1 MKTEA
6 KTENP
11 ADASLDGE
19 TLVDAA
25 YRRLRRDII
34 VSARRPGER
43 LRIEKLK
50 AIYGIGPTPLREAMQ
65 KLAQDGLVVGG
76 GNRGFAVAPLDPA
89 EFMDLNLARTVIEKE
104 ALRLSIEHGG
114 NDWEAGVV
122 AAAYLMS
129 KEDTALLG
137 AQDRGQ
143 VPDSWER
150 ANSALHL
157 ALVSAC
163 GSNWL
168 LRMRGGLHDLCER
181 YRRASV
187 YRRIGDRDLKGEHA
201 AIAEAALARDADLA
215 CRLIGEHFALTAQA
229 LTIGQTEEETGGQLG
244 DQTGGQTGKDSDSS
258 ADGAQSGGR
267 T

>member
-1 MKTEA
+1 MNTQARTES
-6 KTENP
+6 P
-11 ADASLDGE
+11 DDGSLDGE

-34 VSARRPGER
+34 TSARQPGER

-89 EFMDLNLARTVIEKE
+89 EFRDLDLARTVIEKE
-104 ALRLSIEHGG
+104 ALRLSIENGG
-114 NDWEAGVV
+114 DDWEAGIV
-122 AAAYLMS
+122 AAAYLMA
-129 KEDTALLG
+129 KEDTAL
-137 AQDRGQ
+137 AQAQGQ

-150 ANSALHL
+150 ANSGLHL

-168 LRMRGGLHDLCER
+168 LKMRGGLHDLCER

-187 YRRIGDRDLKGEHA
+187 YRRIGDRDLKAEHA
-201 AIAEAALARDADLA
+201 AVADAALARDADLA
-215 CRLIGEHFALTAQA
+215 CRLIVDHFALTAEA
-229 LTIGQTEEETGGQLG
+229 LTAGQT
-244 DQTGGQTGKDSDSS
+244 SS
-258 ADGAQSGGR
+258 KADGEARGDTPDSGNRPGGIA
-267 T
+267 

>member
-1 MKTEA
+1 MTTEA
-6 KTENP
+6 RIAGP
-11 ADASLDGE
+11 AERPEDASLEGE

-34 VSARRPGER
+34 TSARRPGER

-65 KLAQDGLVVGG
+65 KLAQDGLVVGE

-104 ALRLSIEHGG
+104 ALRLSIGRGG
-114 NDWEAGVV
+114 DDWEAGVV
-122 AAAYLMS
+122 AAAYLMA
-129 KEDTALLG
+129 KEDAALETSR
-137 AQDRGQ
+137 DQ

-150 ANSALHL
+150 ANSGLHL

-163 GSNWL
+163 GSRWL
-168 LRMRGGLHDLCER
+168 LKMRGGLHDLCER

-187 YRRIGDRDLKGEHA
+187 YRGMGNRDLRSEHA
-201 AIAEAALARDADLA
+201 AIVEAALARDADRA
-215 CRLIGEHFALTAQA
+215 CRLIGEHFALTAAA
-229 LTIGQTEEETGGQLG
+229 LTSADDATGGP
-244 DQTGGQTGKDSDSS
+244 
-258 ADGAQSGGR
+258 A
-267 T
+267 